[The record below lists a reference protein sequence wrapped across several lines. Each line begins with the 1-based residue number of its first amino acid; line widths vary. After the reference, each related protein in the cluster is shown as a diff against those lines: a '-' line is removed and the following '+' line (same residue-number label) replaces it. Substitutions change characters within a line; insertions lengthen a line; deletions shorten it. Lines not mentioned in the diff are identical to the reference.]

1 MNILNK
7 IEVILYAFL
16 QFQICQKG
24 HTLHR
29 WCSQPVLNRGVHSG
43 DLMLA
48 SSVVLS
54 GSNFQKVT
62 MFAKFLQLPILSK
75 STFYRMQRHY
85 IVPSVRE
92 HWIDHQNSV
101 LEDFRGL
108 DLVILGKPKR
118 F

>member
-1 MNILNK
+1 
-7 IEVILYAFL
+7 
-16 QFQICQKG
+16 
-24 HTLHR
+24 
-29 WCSQPVLNRGVHSG
+29 
-43 DLMLA
+43 MLA

-108 DLVILGKPKR
+108 DLVILGKPKGYSPLLR
-118 F
+118 